1 MFDFGFWEIAIIG
14 VITLIVV
21 GPEKL
26 PFLARK
32 VGLYFGKFNK
42 FLNKIKSD
50 INEELKV
57 DELKEH
63 VSMDEEK
70 IVLSEVTE
78 ELKSNVDLF
87 SEDNI
92 LSKKDLNK

>member
-32 VGLYFGKFNK
+32 AGLYFGKFNK

-78 ELKSNVDLF
+78 ELNSNVDLF

>member
-32 VGLYFGKFNK
+32 AGLYFGKFNK

-70 IVLSEVTE
+70 IVLSEVAE